1 LQPFRSPR
9 LSRLTAHWPLLL
21 ALAIAAL
28 AAWPLLAQPGLL
40 NTRGG
45 GDSPFLLQRLHQL
58 ETALLDGHFPVRWM
72 PDANYGYGYPFYN
85 FYAPLSLYITA
96 VFRLLGFSFVR
107 AIQLSQLL
115 AFLVAAAGMYGLAR
129 RWFGSRLAGLVTAVA
144 YTVAPFH
151 MVNVYVRGDSLAEF
165 WAMAWF
171 PWVIWA
177 ADRALSAPTQRG
189 RRAAWLALAYAALI
203 LSHNISALIFFA
215 VFVVVGRGASL
226 QVCKFASLQVC
237 KFAGLQVCRFAG
249 GEGANGRGDG
259 FASLQVCKFAGGW
272 GALWAAGGLA
282 LGVALAAWFF
292 VPALLEQGEAQL
304 GPVTAGYFF
313 YGNHF
318 RGADLVQTSF
328 RFDYDVSDGRAFRMG
343 LIQAILAVAGLLALL
358 FPPRPLAP
366 RPLAPSPPT
375 APFILLAL
383 IIATFMITPL
393 SRPLW
398 DHLPLL
404 PFTQFPWRFLS
415 VQAFAAALATGGLA
429 LLPWRRARPW
439 ASGLAL
445 LLLLLSGLGAL
456 RTDHLIL
463 TDADVTAE
471 KLAQYEWFTGN
482 IGGTVSAE
490 YLPPAAQPRPYTSAW
505 LNTGQRQRV
514 QAVAGDLRAAQLVDW
529 RTDRQSWRVATAAG
543 AALVFPTLYWPGWR
557 AEVNGAPAALRP
569 APGAGLIMLDLP
581 PGAHSVTLRLA
592 RTPLRLAA
600 ELLSLAALLLLLWLL
615 RPRGRPSIAWR
626 PLAGALALAVALA
639 VGLRLGPPRSLPP
652 DDLTWDFAQMGYLHH
667 AVDGVRFE
675 NGALLV
681 GYAYGDAAATA
692 GEPLTITLHV
702 ANGAGRRATLA
713 LTTPAVAWP
722 AFDPAPPLI
731 AAQTAVLTADVVTF
745 TLPIPANAPAGLVTP
760 RLTLAD
766 ARPLMPSGAPRG
778 DLFLRPLRLQP
789 AAGAPPSPHPL
800 DARGVR
806 ATPRDAETLDVQL
819 AWWTERPLTH
829 RYNFSLRLLDGS
841 GAVRAQLDGQPGYG
855 FQPSSGWPAGEWVHD
870 WLALGLP
877 PGAAA
882 HAPLALVVYLYDVT
896 TGELALARRL
906 GELDGNLDF
915 AAQTAR
921 LASPGELGPATAVFT
936 AAGAPL
942 IALHAA
948 ELDQGNG
955 RLTLTWRALDA
966 IPADYTRFV
975 HVVDPATGAI
985 VAQMDGY
992 PLGDSY
998 PTSQWAPG
1006 ETVRDVVVLDLAGAP
1021 PGDYQLFSGFY
1032 RRIGADWVRL
1042 TAVAPDGVPFPDD
1055 RVLLPETLKVD

>member
-1 LQPFRSPR
+1 MQPFRSPR

-58 ETALLDGHFPVRWM
+58 ETALRDGHFPVRWM

-129 RWFGSRLAGLVTAVA
+129 RWFGSRQAGLVTAVA

-177 ADRALSAPTQRG
+177 ADGALSAPAQRG

-203 LSHNISALIFFA
+203 LSHNISALIFSPFLLLW
-215 VFVVVGRGASL
+215 G
-226 QVCKFASLQVC
+226 
-237 KFAGLQVCRFAG
+237 GLQVCRFARGRG
-249 GEGANGRGDG
+249 GERANGRGDG
-259 FASLQVCKFAGGW
+259 FAGWQAGK

-282 LGVALAAWFF
+282 LGVGLAAWFF

-343 LIQAILAVAGLLALL
+343 LMQAILAVAGLLALL

-366 RPLAPSPPT
+366 SPLAP
-375 APFILLAL
+375 PFILLAL

-445 LLLLLSGLGAL
+445 LLLLVSGLGAL

-490 YLPPAAQPRPYTSAW
+490 YLPPAARPRPYTSAW

-514 QAVAGDLRAAQLVDW
+514 QAVAGDLLAAQLVDW
-529 RTDRQSWRVATAAG
+529 RTDRQSWRVATAGG
-543 AALVFPTLYWPGWR
+543 AALVFPTLYWPGWQ
-557 AEVNGAPAALRP
+557 AQVNGAPAALRP

-600 ELLSLAALLLLLWLL
+600 ELLSLAALLILLWLL
-615 RPRGRPSIAWR
+615 RPRGRPSIPWR
-626 PLAGALALAVALA
+626 PLVAAVALAVALA
-639 VGLRLGPPRSLPP
+639 VGLRLAPPRSLPP

-692 GEPLTITLHV
+692 GEPLTIALHV
-702 ANGAGRRATLA
+702 ANGAGKRAALA

-722 AFDPAPPLI
+722 AFDPTPPLI
-731 AAQTAVLTADVVTF
+731 AAQTAVLAADVVTF

-760 RLTLAD
+760 RLTLEG

-789 AAGAPPSPHPL
+789 AAGAPASPSPHPL
-800 DARGVR
+800 DARGVH
-806 ATPRDAETLDVQL
+806 AFQRDTATLDVQM
-819 AWWTERPLTH
+819 AWWTERPLAH

-855 FQPSSGWPAGEWVHD
+855 FRPSSGWPAGEWVHD
-870 WLALGLP
+870 WLALALT

-906 GELDGNLDF
+906 GELDGNLNF

-921 LASPGELGPATAVFT
+921 LASPGELGPATAVFA

-955 RLTLTWRALDA
+955 RLTLTWLALSP

-985 VAQMDGY
+985 VTQVDGY

-1006 ETVRDVVVLDLAGAP
+1006 EAVRDVVVLDVAGAP
-1021 PGDYQLFSGFY
+1021 PGAYQLFSGFY

-1042 TAVAPDGVPFPDD
+1042 TAVAPDGASFPDD